1 MSGGGTVQILG
12 IAGSLRR
19 GSFNA
24 ATLRAAQELTPAGMT
39 IESFDISAIPLYNE
53 DVRQQGFPAPVED
66 LRARIKA
73 ADGLLIVTPEYNYS
87 IPGVLKNAIDWASR
101 PPEQPFDG
109 KPIGVMG
116 ASAGIHGTSRAQYH
130 LRQCFVFLNGLVM
143 NRPEVM
149 IPQAQNKF
157 DGQRQAQQSG
167 DARVHHRAP
176 GGIQGVGAAAEV
188 ARYRVALWYSRLGI
202 MSVAEAMRFDRLK
215 NATVSDR
222 SKMSSSVR
230 PASCSAARS
239 ASSISQGVVVIFHA

>member
-1 MSGGGTVQILG
+1 MSDSGTVRILG

-24 ATLRAAQELTPAGMT
+24 ALLRLVPELAPPGMT
-39 IESFDISAIPLYNE
+39 VESFDIAPIPLYNE

-73 ADGLLIVTPEYNYS
+73 ADGLLIVSPEYNYS

-109 KPIGVMG
+109 KPIGIMG
-116 ASAGIHGTSRAQYH
+116 ASAGALGGGRAQYH

-149 IPQAQNKF
+149 IPAAHTKF
-157 DGQRQAQQSG
+157 DADGKLPDQATR
-167 DARVHHRAP
+167 DFITAHL
-176 GGIQGVGAAAEV
+176 AAFKAWV
-188 ARYRVALWYSRLGI
+188 LR
-202 MSVAEAMRFDRLK
+202 MK
-215 NATVSDR
+215 
-222 SKMSSSVR
+222 
-230 PASCSAARS
+230 
-239 ASSISQGVVVIFHA
+239 